1 MSCIYGHSIRAIIV
15 DDAYL
20 RGLPE
25 VRVHGRMMIMMG
37 RVSVREWPVDEEYRS
52 IMHESSFG
60 GSCPGSPTINIILN
74 ELWLTV
80 QYMVQLPCQLWTML
94 PGLSSVPNGKVKIV
108 WMGEK
113 VCSSAFTMYKI

>member
-25 VRVHGRMMIMMG
+25 VRVHGRMMMIMMG
-37 RVSVREWPVDEEYRS
+37 RVSVREWPVDDEYRS

-74 ELWLTV
+74 ELWLTI
-80 QYMVQLPCQLWTML
+80 QYMVQLPCQFMDGVQLDYASCWAIKCAKWE
-94 PGLSSVPNGKVKIV
+94 S
-108 WMGEK
+108 
-113 VCSSAFTMYKI
+113 